1 VWMVESVVTRRPR
14 FEHLLPVVVFIA
26 LRALSH
32 AHPAPLPW
40 TSGVFDGNGL
50 DDILQTIR
58 VSYSGAISVGHV
70 RPDVLG
76 IPTGRIS
83 MSDPSLVARFLLSS
97 LHSRAPP
104 LS

>member
-1 VWMVESVVTRRPR
+1 LEPIVTRRTR
-14 FEHLLPVVVFIA
+14 FVHLLPVLIFIA

-50 DDILQTIR
+50 DDVLQSIR
-58 VSYSGAISVGHV
+58 VSYSGAVSADHV
-70 RPDVLG
+70 PLEVLG
-76 IPTGRIS
+76 IPTGHIS
-83 MSDPSLVARFLLSS
+83 ISEPSLAGRLLLSN